1 MNIVL
6 VVGLIIIFITTF
18 FVLALGSSL
27 AEESIACEELQDNP
41 ENVDCRIEKINMD
54 VIVTFLMVVSFIIA
68 DVGAV
73 YLMVTTWKSE

>member
-1 MNIVL
+1 MKVVL
-6 VVGLIIIFITTF
+6 IAGLIIIFITSF

-27 AEESIACEELQDNP
+27 AEESIACEELP
-41 ENVDCRIEKINMD
+41 YSTENVNCRIDKINMD

-73 YLMVTTWKSE
+73 YLMVTTWKA